1 MLQPQRLKV
10 ESAVSAL
17 RSRGVPQGKLCNMLK
32 NVKVSLLQVY
42 EIDYFWSTWLLDAS
56 EGFCN
61 LSGGRWPLVL
71 QPPTLAVRV
80 GGVGSEVASA

>member
-1 MLQPQRLKV
+1 M
-10 ESAVSAL
+10 
-17 RSRGVPQGKLCNMLK
+17 PQGKLCNMLK

-42 EIDYFWSTWLLDAS
+42 EIDYFSLTWLLGAS
-56 EGFCN
+56 EGFRN
-61 LSGGRWPLVL
+61 LSGDWWPLVL